1 MTNQRNCN
9 KIIMCDCKFERSPER
24 KENREKDGSLMKKIL
39 SVIIAAAAAFTMGTA
54 VFAEAE
60 KTNDSATA
68 TISFDTDKSL
78 EYIHTF
84 GNANDAGLTME
95 LTEKDALSGK
105 ALKLSESFKGTLSNR
120 YGGFYL
126 DAADFG
132 LDNFGGYTM
141 TIYINASSKASK
153 ATGQFEIFSDGA
165 GWISES
171 FLTNN
176 AGSYRTASITV
187 PANSNN
193 TKIGVSFPI
202 TQDFEGDLG
211 IFDDITITDNYGKAI
226 ANVGDIDTS
235 LYQGPSGFVSVITTI
250 FFILVL
256 IAVIGGAAYFVV
268 KTMRKYR

>member
-1 MTNQRNCN
+1 
-9 KIIMCDCKFERSPER
+9 
-24 KENREKDGSLMKKIL
+24 MKKIL
-39 SVIIAAAAAFTMGTA
+39 SVIIAAAVAFAMGTA

-60 KTNDSATA
+60 KTDNAAAA
-68 TISFDTDKSL
+68 TISFDTEKSL

-84 GNANDAGLTME
+84 GNASDAGLTME

-126 DAADFG
+126 EASDFG
-132 LDNFGGYTM
+132 LNNFGGYTM
-141 TIYINASSKASK
+141 TVYINASSKASK
-153 ATGQFEIFSDGA
+153 AVSQFEIFTDGS
-165 GWISES
+165 GWQSVN

-187 PANSNN
+187 PANSGN

-202 TQDFEGDLG
+202 TQEFEGEIGL
-211 IFDDITITDNYGKAI
+211 FDDITITDNYGKAI
-226 ANVGDIDTS
+226 ANVGDIDNS

-250 FFILVL
+250 LFILVL
-256 IAVIGGAAYFVV
+256 IAVIGGAAFFVV
-268 KTMRKYR
+268 KTIRKYR

>member
-1 MTNQRNCN
+1 M
-9 KIIMCDCKFERSPER
+9 
-24 KENREKDGSLMKKIL
+24 
-39 SVIIAAAAAFTMGTA
+39 IAAAAAFTMSTA

-60 KTNDSATA
+60 KTDDAAAA

-78 EYIHTF
+78 GYIHTF

-95 LTEKDALSGK
+95 LTENDALSGK

-141 TIYINASSKASK
+141 TIYISASAKAAK

-165 GWISES
+165 DWMSNS
-171 FLTNN
+171 FLTDS

-187 PANSNN
+187 PANSEN
-193 TKIGVSFPI
+193 TKIGISFPI
-202 TQDFEGDLG
+202 TQDFDGDLG
-211 IFDDITITDNYGKAI
+211 MFDDITITDNYGKTI
-226 ANVGDIDTS
+226 ANIGDIDTS

-250 FFILVL
+250 LFILVL

-268 KTMRKYR
+268 KMLRKYR